1 MEEKLEERL
10 RLEENQRKEEESQ
23 QILREEQKRQINQ
36 MKEEFRRKSK
46 PMDQKKN
53 CESQTGF
60 TTDSGKG
67 NKTHP
72 PLKKF

>member
-1 MEEKLEERL
+1 
-10 RLEENQRKEEESQ
+10 
-23 QILREEQKRQINQ
+23 
-36 MKEEFRRKSK
+36 MKEELRRKSK

-67 NKTHP
+67 NKNYYVVRNARFVRWDT
-72 PLKKF
+72 L